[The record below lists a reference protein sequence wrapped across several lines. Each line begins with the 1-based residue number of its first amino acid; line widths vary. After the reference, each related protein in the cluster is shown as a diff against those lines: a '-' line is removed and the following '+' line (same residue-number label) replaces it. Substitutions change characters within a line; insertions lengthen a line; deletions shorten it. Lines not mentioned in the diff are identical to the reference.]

1 MAANVIEDSYKY
13 LIIII
18 QKFGW
23 FIVAISITLYFMNPI
38 IKSKLRELS
47 LRQAND
53 PYRKAILDEDRKRA
67 RKLQQKELT
76 KIS

>member
-1 MAANVIEDSYKY
+1 MAANIIEDSYKY
-13 LIIII
+13 LIILV

-23 FIVAISITLYFMNPI
+23 YIVAISIALYFLNPI